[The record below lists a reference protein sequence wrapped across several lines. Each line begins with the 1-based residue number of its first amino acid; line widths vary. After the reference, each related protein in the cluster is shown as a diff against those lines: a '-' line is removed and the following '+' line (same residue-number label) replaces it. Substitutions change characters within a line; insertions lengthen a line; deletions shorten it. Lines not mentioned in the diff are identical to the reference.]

1 MIKTIFFFFIFW
13 FALMLSVILLPVYY
27 LCLVFKLDN
36 AKRKFIFFVTNKW
49 AKFTLFTAGIKV
61 TVKGLENIPESKT
74 GFVIVSNHQGN
85 FDIPVIMAAL
95 PLAAGFIAKQE
106 IAKFPFISSWMRA
119 LDCLFI
125 NRNRPRES
133 GKKIFERIRQK
144 DKNPIFLFPEGTRS
158 KGPVMGLFKTGSLKL
173 IYQNNSN
180 ILPVTINGSYKC
192 FEYQNAIKSST
203 VEVYF
208 HPILSPNYKEE
219 DNFDDYNI
227 ELQRIIS
234 QPITN

>member
-1 MIKTIFFFFIFW
+1 
-13 FALMLSVILLPVYY
+13 MLSLIFLPIYYFCLL
-27 LCLVFKLDN
+27 FKLEN
-36 AKRKFIFFVTNKW
+36 AKRKFIFFITNNW
-49 AKFTLFTAGIKV
+49 AKFTLFTAGIEIS
-61 TVKGLENIPESKT
+61 VKGLENIPESKT

-133 GKKIFERIRQK
+133 GKKIFDRIRQK
-144 DKNPIFLFPEGTRS
+144 GKNPIFLFPEGTRS
-158 KGPVMGLFKTGSLKL
+158 KGPEMGLFKTGSLKL

-192 FEYQNAIKSST
+192 FENQNAIKSST

-208 HPILSPNYKEE
+208 HPILYANYNEVDK
-219 DNFDDYNI
+219 FDEYNT

-234 QPITN
+234 QPITR